1 MMRGNNLQYLRMNLT
16 SRQTSQL
23 RSLAQRLDPILHLG
37 KAGVTDAFIASVEEA
52 LNDHELIKI
61 KFAAFKDTKKALAE
75 EIATRTHSELVGI
88 VGHVAVFYREQSDPA
103 KRRVPLEA

>member
-1 MMRGNNLQYLRMNLT
+1 MSLS

-37 KAGVTDAFIASVEEA
+37 KAGVTDAFVASVDQA

-61 KFAAFKDTKKALAE
+61 KFTAFKETKKPLTE
-75 EIATRTHSELVGI
+75 EIATRTNSEFVWI
-88 VGHVAVFYREQSDPA
+88 VGHVAVLYRAQSDPA
-103 KRRVPLEA
+103 KRRVPLES

>member
-1 MMRGNNLQYLRMNLT
+1 MTLS

-37 KAGVTDAFIASVEEA
+37 KAGVTDAFVASVDQA

-61 KFAAFKDTKKALAE
+61 KFTAFKDSKKPLAE
-75 EIATRTHSELVGI
+75 EIATRTNSELVWI
-88 VGHVAVFYREQSDPA
+88 VGHVAVFYREQSDPT
-103 KRRVPLEA
+103 KRRVHLES

>member
-1 MMRGNNLQYLRMNLT
+1 MSLS

-37 KAGVTDAFIASVEEA
+37 KAGLTDAFIASVDQA

-75 EIATRTHSELVGI
+75 EIATRTNSELVWI
-88 VGHVAVFYREQSDPA
+88 VGHVAVLYRMQADPA
-103 KRRVPLEA
+103 KRRVPLEP

>member
-1 MMRGNNLQYLRMNLT
+1 MSLS
-16 SRQTSQL
+16 SRQNSQL

-37 KAGVTDAFIASVEEA
+37 KAGVTDAFLASVEQA

-75 EIATRTHSELVGI
+75 EIGTRTNSELAQI
-88 VGHVAVFYREQSDPA
+88 VGHVAVLYREQSDPA
-103 KRRVPLEA
+103 KRRISLEP

>member
-1 MMRGNNLQYLRMNLT
+1 MTLS

-37 KAGVTDAFIASVEEA
+37 KAGVTDAFVASVDQA

-61 KFAAFKDTKKALAE
+61 KFTAFKDTKKPLAE
-75 EIATRTHSELVGI
+75 EIATRTNSDLVWI
-88 VGHVAVFYREQSDPA
+88 VGHVAVLYREQSDPA
-103 KRRVPLEA
+103 KRRVHLES

>member
-1 MMRGNNLQYLRMNLT
+1 MGLT

-37 KAGVTDAFIASVEEA
+37 KAGVTEAFIASVEQA

-61 KFAAFKDTKKALAE
+61 KFTAFKDEKKALAE
-75 EIATRTHSELVGI
+75 EIATRTNSELVWI
-88 VGHVAVFYREQSDPA
+88 VGHVAVLYRMQPDPA
-103 KRRVPLEA
+103 KRRVPLEP

>member
-1 MMRGNNLQYLRMNLT
+1 MMRGNNLQYSRMNLT

-37 KAGVTDAFIASVEEA
+37 KAGVTDAFVASVEQA

-61 KFAAFKDTKKALAE
+61 KFAVFKDTKKALAE
-75 EIATRTHSELVGI
+75 EIVARTQSDLVGI
-88 VGHVAVFYREQSDPA
+88 VGHVAVFYRKQADPA
-103 KRRVPLEA
+103 KRRVPLES

>member
-1 MMRGNNLQYLRMNLT
+1 MTLS
-16 SRQTSQL
+16 SRQISQL
-23 RSLAQRLDPILHLG
+23 RSLAQRLQPILHLG
-37 KAGVTDAFIASVEEA
+37 KAGVTETFVASVDQA

-75 EIATRTHSELVGI
+75 EIATRTNSELVGI

-103 KRRVPLEA
+103 KRRVPLES

>member
-1 MMRGNNLQYLRMNLT
+1 MSLS

-37 KAGVTDAFIASVEEA
+37 KAGVTDAFLAGVEQA

-75 EIATRTHSELVGI
+75 EIGTRTNSELAQI
-88 VGHVAVFYREQSDPA
+88 VGHVAVLYREQSDPA
-103 KRRVPLEA
+103 KRRISLEP

>member
-1 MMRGNNLQYLRMNLT
+1 MTLS

-37 KAGVTDAFIASVEEA
+37 KAGVTDAFLASVEQA

-61 KFAAFKDTKKALAE
+61 KFTAFKDTKKPLAE
-75 EIATRTHSELVGI
+75 EIATRTNSELVWI
-88 VGHVAVFYREQSDPA
+88 VGHVAVLYREQPDPA
-103 KRRVPLEA
+103 KRRVQFDS

>member
-1 MMRGNNLQYLRMNLT
+1 MSLS

-37 KAGVTDAFIASVEEA
+37 KAGVTDVFIASVDQA

-61 KFAAFKDTKKALAE
+61 KFTAFKDTKKPLAE
-75 EIATRTHSELVGI
+75 EIATRTNSALVGI

-103 KRRVPLEA
+103 KRHVPLES

>member
-1 MMRGNNLQYLRMNLT
+1 MSLS

-37 KAGVTDAFIASVEEA
+37 KAGVTDAFVAGVEQA

-61 KFAAFKDTKKALAE
+61 KFTAFKDTKQALAE
-75 EIATRTHSELVGI
+75 DIATRTNSELVWI
-88 VGHVAVFYREQSDPA
+88 VGHVAVLYRMQADPA
-103 KRRVPLEA
+103 KRRVPLEP

>member
-1 MMRGNNLQYLRMNLT
+1 MSLS

-37 KAGVTDAFIASVEEA
+37 KAGVTDAFLASAEQA

-61 KFAAFKDTKKALAE
+61 KFTAFKDEKKALAE
-75 EIATRTHSELVGI
+75 DIATRTNSELVWI
-88 VGHVAVFYREQSDPA
+88 VGHVVVLYRMQPDPA
-103 KRRVPLEA
+103 KRRVPLEP